1 MNPHKSELYF
11 LLFLLLI
18 ILTLGFFLFKPFI
31 YVLILAVVFAT
42 VFNPLHLK
50 ILTWTGQRKTLA
62 ALLSTISVLI
72 VVIIPISF
80 LATQVF
86 QETSGLYLS
95 VTQGDNSLD
104 FNNKIERIV
113 NNFKDFARLP
123 TDFSIDVRQYTRQGL
138 EWVISHVAV
147 IVSNFA

>member
-11 LLFLLLI
+11 LLFLLLAV
-18 ILTLGFFLFKPFI
+18 LSLSFFLFKPFI

-42 VFNPLHLK
+42 VFAPLHQK
-50 ILTWTGQRKTLA
+50 ILAWVGKRKTLA

-113 NNFKDFARLP
+113 NNFKDFGII
-123 TDFSIDVRQYTRQGL
+123 TT
-138 EWVISHVAV
+138 
-147 IVSNFA
+147 